1 MFSIFSFF
9 LFFYF
14 VFFLWICFF
23 FFVRI
28 ARDNRR
34 EHPFPCGM
42 AVVLKASS
50 KPLRKDAAEYSGQ
63 HFVLALGPG
72 RARRFLSP

>member
-1 MFSIFSFF
+1 MVLLLIFVVLVPRVGGLGINIFF
-9 LFFYF
+9 
-14 VFFLWICFF
+14 
-23 FFVRI
+23 RK